1 MISEQEMKELII
13 YARELEDKEKI
24 LEYIEKKIN
33 DDRSIESIKQ
43 NNLNNKNYA
52 LMVREKQVYD
62 MLEKLKTEEKTINSS
77 EKFIEYRKKLNCSIQ
92 EIEELEKM
100 LLVDKKPVDDSI
112 QRIHVKRN
120 NLYILQQKI
129 SKTEMK
135 INIREKVL
143 EEKTDEIEHL
153 KDKLDF
159 EKYRLDQDKIVY
171 FNLKSI

>member
-153 KDKLDF
+153 KDKLNF
-159 EKYRLDQDKIVY
+159 EKCRLDQDKIVY